1 MRLEL
6 HVSVIAQYS
15 MCVCVCVKFVLH
27 VWITTIHCCEHNFTV
42 PFRPSSPPLPQVVIQ
57 HGGRVLEEYD
67 PEQCTHLLAL
77 HKKSD
82 VFAKA
87 SRDTPWNEANW
98 LLLH

>member
-1 MRLEL
+1 MLKFA
-6 HVSVIAQYS
+6 S
-15 MCVCVCVKFVLH
+15 CVCVFVLH

-87 SRDTPWNEANW
+87 SRDTPWDEANW
-98 LLLH
+98 LLLR

>member
-6 HVSVIAQYS
+6 HVIAQYS
-15 MCVCVCVKFVLH
+15 LCVFLCVEICFMVDHHHSLLLD
-27 VWITTIHCCEHNFTV
+27 
-42 PFRPSSPPLPQVVIQ
+42 PSPSLPQVVIQ

-77 HKKSD
+77 HKKSE

-87 SRDTPWNEANW
+87 SRDTAWNEANSNW
-98 LLLH
+98 LLLHKNS